1 MHINAE
7 ATWKTERFEV
17 AALVHMDLIY
27 RRALLMT
34 KNESDAR
41 DLVQETY
48 FRAYKFFDNFR
59 AGTNCRAWLLTILR
73 HTFINTIPSRKKHTQ
88 TIPLSQI
95 GENDIELSGD
105 DDPESNIFGSLLDDD
120 VATAMNSLSIEF
132 RTAILLVDIEG
143 YSYREVAKRV
153 GCPIGTVMSRLSRGR
168 SLLRDSLQD
177 YAVRH
182 GYA

>member
-1 MHINAE
+1 MHINVE

-27 RRALLMT
+27 RHALRMT
-34 KNESDAR
+34 KNESDAK

-48 FRAYKFFDNFR
+48 FRAYKFFDNFS

-95 GENDIELSGD
+95 GENGIELSGD
-105 DDPESNIFGSLLDDD
+105 DDPESNIFGSLFGDD
-120 VATAMNSLSIEF
+120 VAAAMNSLSIEF
-132 RTAILLVDIEG
+132 RTAVLLVDIEG
-143 YSYREVAKRV
+143 YSYREVAERV

-168 SLLRDSLQD
+168 SLLREKLQN

-182 GYA
+182 GYV